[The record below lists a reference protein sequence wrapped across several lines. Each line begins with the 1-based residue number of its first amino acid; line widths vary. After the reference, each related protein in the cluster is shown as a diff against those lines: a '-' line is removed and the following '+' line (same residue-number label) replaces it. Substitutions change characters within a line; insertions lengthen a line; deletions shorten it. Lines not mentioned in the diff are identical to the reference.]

1 MIPFD
6 FAYYRPDT
14 LEEAAELWQRLSAA
28 GKNPMYYGGGSEI
41 ITLSR
46 VDEIHPGAVID
57 IKAIPECRMLG
68 MEGNTLTIGAAVTL
82 SAITESN
89 LFPLLGA
96 ACGRVADHTNQ
107 CRISLGGNI
116 CGSFFYREAVLAF
129 LAADSQVVIAGPGGI
144 RTVPVIEAFKERLQ
158 LADGEFLVQVI
169 TDASVAGLPH
179 RGVKRTRFSRINY
192 PLVSFAF
199 LVKEGR
205 LRMAVSGLCPY
216 PFRSTRM
223 EGILNS
229 EGGGA
234 DERMERLWQCIPAD
248 VLNDT
253 EGSAEYRH
261 FLFNHTIREAL
272 SVFKGEE

>member
-1 MIPFD
+1 MIPLD
-6 FAYYRPDT
+6 FEYYRPASIQEAVT
-14 LEEAAELWQRLSAA
+14 AFRQLAAEDKRPVYMS
-28 GKNPMYYGGGSEI
+28 GGTEI
-41 ITLSR
+41 ITLGR
-46 VDEIHPGAVID
+46 LNKLYTGAVID
-57 IKAIPECRMLG
+57 LKGIPECTALRKDDG
-68 MEGNTLTIGAAVTL
+68 QIVFGAGVSLTQMAET
-82 SAITESN
+82 N
-89 LFPLLGA
+89 LFPLLTESA
-96 ACGRVADHTNQ
+96 GRIADHTS
-107 CRISLGGNI
+107 RGKITIGGNI